1 MGESSAEA
9 PWSGPSGLPVGDL
22 PVIGPP
28 STNLAVPAIALA
40 IGAHPDDVEFGCAA
54 TLAKWAGAGCRV
66 HHLVLTD
73 GSKGSWDPDRE
84 LSDLV
89 AERRAECLAAAD
101 IIDGR
106 TGEDGRRDDRVLF
119 LDRVDG
125 ELVAGADERRAVSR
139 IIRTIRPSVILG
151 HDPWRRYRLHPDH
164 RAAGFLTVD
173 AVVAAR
179 DPHFFPELG
188 LSPHRPDALV
198 LWEPDQPNHVE
209 EVDGFE
215 DIKIEALLCHVSQQ
229 QSTMGIDPTE
239 TTRGETEEFGSRVRR
254 QLGAHGALASVTAGE
269 AFHLMADL

>member
-1 MGESSAEA
+1 MASRSETY
-9 PWSGPSGLPVGDL
+9 PS
-22 PVIGPP
+22 GPP

-73 GSKGSWDPDRE
+73 GSKGSWDPDRQ

-89 AERRAECLAAAD
+89 AERRTECRPPLTSSTAGLA
-101 IIDGR
+101 R
-106 TGEDGRRDDRVLF
+106 TRRRDDRVLF

-188 LSPHRPDALV
+188 LPPHRPDALV

-239 TTRGETEEFGSRVRR
+239 TTRRETEEFGSRVRR
-254 QLGAHGALASVTAGE
+254 QLRAHGALASVTAGE

>member
-1 MGESSAEA
+1 
-9 PWSGPSGLPVGDL
+9 
-22 PVIGPP
+22 
-28 STNLAVPAIALA
+28 
-40 IGAHPDDVEFGCAA
+40 
-54 TLAKWAGAGCRV
+54 
-66 HHLVLTD
+66 
-73 GSKGSWDPDRE
+73 
-84 LSDLV
+84 
-89 AERRAECLAAAD
+89 
-101 IIDGR
+101 
-106 TGEDGRRDDRVLF
+106 
-119 LDRVDG
+119 
-125 ELVAGADERRAVSR
+125 VAGADERRAVSR